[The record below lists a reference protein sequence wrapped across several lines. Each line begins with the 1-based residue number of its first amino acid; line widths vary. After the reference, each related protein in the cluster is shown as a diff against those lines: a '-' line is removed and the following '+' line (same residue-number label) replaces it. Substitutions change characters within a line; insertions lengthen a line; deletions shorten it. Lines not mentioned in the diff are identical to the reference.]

1 MIYFKADDR
10 HPPGCSLR
18 APHEYRV
25 KQGKSVFMAQH
36 PQSNPDMEKERWESG
51 DSKGGCFLDA
61 ADLAGLRGLPGEQ
74 IPVVEWVEAASNSS
88 WQPW

>member
-1 MIYFKADDR
+1 
-10 HPPGCSLR
+10 
-18 APHEYRV
+18 
-25 KQGKSVFMAQH
+25 MAQH

-74 IPVVEWVEAASNSS
+74 IPVVEWVEAA
-88 WQPW
+88 